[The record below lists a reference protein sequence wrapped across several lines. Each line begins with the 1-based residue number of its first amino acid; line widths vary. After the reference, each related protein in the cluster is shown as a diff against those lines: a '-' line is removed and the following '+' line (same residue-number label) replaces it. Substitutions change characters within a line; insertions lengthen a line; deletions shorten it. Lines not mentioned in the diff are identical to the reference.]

1 MLLKEGASIKM
12 IVRQIKPEEFKRTAE
27 LSAHAFE
34 YRMSDTEKTSLEMI
48 EDMRNNA
55 QSTEEL
61 HWEGWAAFLDDDAT
75 MMSRFATIPYH
86 MHFDGH
92 DTVMIGIGGVSTL
105 PQYRRCGG
113 VRGCFE
119 AALPDMYAKGAVF
132 SYLYPFSTA
141 FYRKFGYELG
151 CERYRYTL
159 KLAGMP
165 KGRADGGC
173 DLLEP
178 GKAGDFKQAIRAIDA
193 IWQQRYNC
201 MVIED
206 EVDYRWIDRANPFRE
221 AEYTYLY
228 TSAAGEPKGY
238 MTYKSDKPSARV
250 ECSRFVFTDREGFY
264 GLMNL
269 LHTLASDRAYVT
281 LCLPVDLDMGALL
294 PEWSQGVVECVREQS
309 GMVRVVNVAETL
321 KMARMRGTGELI
333 ISVTDQQIAPN
344 NGRFHVRFENGVTM
358 DVTRTEAPC
367 DIELTVQEF
376 ARLICGRSDLRAAAY
391 LPDVRLHSEIE
402 KAERVFYKK
411 PMYISRHF

>member
-1 MLLKEGASIKM
+1 M
-12 IVRQIKPEEFKRTAE
+12 IVRRVKSAE
-27 LSAHAFE
+27 VRRAKELGAHAFE
-34 YRMSDTEKTSLEMI
+34 YRLDEI
-48 EDMRNNA
+48 ETAVDQMLGEQAEAEAKEDARKGY
-55 QSTEEL
+55 Q
-61 HWEGWAAFLDDDAT
+61 HWAAFADDDKT
-75 MMSRFATIPYH
+75 MMSTFVAIPYR

-92 DTVMIGIGGVSTL
+92 DTLMMGIGGVSTL

-119 AALPDMYAKGAVF
+119 AALPEMYAQGAIF

-165 KGRADGGC
+165 RENVDGGC

-178 GKAGDFKQAIRAIDA
+178 GKAADFKQAIRAIGA
-193 IWQQRYNC
+193 VWQYRYNC

-206 EVDYRWIDRANPFRE
+206 EVDYRWIDKANPFRD
-221 AEYTYLY
+221 AEYTYVY
-228 TSAAGEPKGY
+228 TNAAGEPKGY
-238 MTYKSDKPSARV
+238 MTYKSDKPGARV
-250 ECSRFVFTDREGFY
+250 ECRRFVFTDREGFY

-269 LHTLASDRAYVT
+269 LHTLASDRTHVT

-294 PEWSQGVVECVREQS
+294 PEWSQGVVECTREQS
-309 GMVRVVNVAETL
+309 GMVRVVNVVETL

-333 ISVTDQQIAPN
+333 IGVTDQQIVPN
-344 NGRFHVRFENGVTM
+344 NGRFHVRFENGVTT
-358 DVTRTEAPC
+358 DVTRTDAPC

-376 ARLICGRSDLRAAAY
+376 ARLICGRSDLRAVAY